1 MQEYDPDDHVHRFPA
16 ALASHTSLNPY
27 SDLTHEPTDPSHS
40 YTLPPGVQY
49 AALDIAPEDWEHES
63 IWRQR
68 WLRYEYERQLRNPG
82 HLLQGLDIE
91 YWEAWPEYP
100 ILTPRRQDFE
110 SYDDYVHAARD
121 FVMEIHRLQ
130 MKADRARD
138 RDYPGM
144 RHYIDVLFREN

>member
-63 IWRQR
+63 LWR
-68 WLRYEYERQLRNPG
+68 
-82 HLLQGLDIE
+82 
-91 YWEAWPEYP
+91 
-100 ILTPRRQDFE
+100 
-110 SYDDYVHAARD
+110 
-121 FVMEIHRLQ
+121 
-130 MKADRARD
+130 
-138 RDYPGM
+138 
-144 RHYIDVLFREN
+144 